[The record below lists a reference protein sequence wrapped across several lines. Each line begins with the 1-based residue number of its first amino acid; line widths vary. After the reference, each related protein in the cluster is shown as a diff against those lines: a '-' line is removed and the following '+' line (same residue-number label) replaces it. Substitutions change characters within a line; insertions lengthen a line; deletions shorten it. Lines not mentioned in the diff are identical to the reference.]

1 MLDATPAPFGE
12 VTRRFTHL
20 AEAAARHLTGAADAA
35 GDELVVPGWF
45 GVAGGVIVGDHDRGG
60 ATQQRVAEDFAW

>member
-20 AEAAARHLTGAADAA
+20 AEAAARHLTGCPASA
-35 GDELVVPGWF
+35 VP
-45 GVAGGVIVGDHDRGG
+45 ASCRR
-60 ATQQRVAEDFAW
+60 TSRRVAVWRWSDRRAASIRQRW